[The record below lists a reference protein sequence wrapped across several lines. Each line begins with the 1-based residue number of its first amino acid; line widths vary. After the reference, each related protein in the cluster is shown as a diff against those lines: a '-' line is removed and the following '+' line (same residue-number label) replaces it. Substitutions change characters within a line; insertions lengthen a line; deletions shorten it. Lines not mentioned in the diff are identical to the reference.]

1 MSMDYRSFERLR
13 DNLLSLNSD
22 IKPMIEKFLLDE
34 AQKVLTLTTDNTP
47 YITGHL
53 RANWELSEIR
63 RRGDKIEVSII
74 NNIKYASFVEYGH
87 LSTKGKWVDGKF
99 MCTLAI
105 DEIKRKMNRDFSI
118 ALERY
123 LRDRGQ

>member
-1 MSMDYRSFERLR
+1 MSMDYGGFERLR

-22 IKPMIEKFLLDE
+22 IKTMIEKFLLDE
-34 AQKVLTLTTDNTP
+34 AQKVLTLTIDNTP
-47 YITGHL
+47 VDTGLL
-53 RANWELSEIR
+53 RENWELSDVR

-74 NNIKYASFVEYGH
+74 NNVKYASFVEYGH

-105 DEIKRKMNRDFSI
+105 DEIKGKLNRDFSI

-123 LRDRGQ
+123 LRERGL